1 MNLEDR
7 INALAA
13 LGIFLKNS
21 QDQEYQNCKR
31 IAQQKNP
38 WFTQENIENA
48 IQNICSQFLQFNTLS
63 NWAKNYSIDNHHEKT
78 LALVLAGNIPA
89 VGFHDI
95 VCSFIA
101 NYTTQIKLSS
111 KDDVLIPFLLK
122 KLNELDPR
130 TISYFTTVERL
141 ENFDY
146 VIATGSNNTSLYFEQ
161 YFSKYPHIIRKNRH
175 SVGIIDCDFTDQDII
190 DLGHDIYDYY
200 GLGCRNVSKLFI
212 HQDVDMNK
220 LMELLHDKYK
230 YVLQHNKYMN
240 NYDYNYAIYLLNEDN
255 FLMNGGIIL
264 KEDKSLHSRIATVH
278 FEYFSESSEVVTN
291 IAKHSEHIQCIVSS
305 KEWQE
310 FDTVKPGKGQ
320 SPTLWDYADGIDV
333 MKFLTKE
340 S

>member
-7 INALAA
+7 INVLDS
-13 LGIFLKNS
+13 LGSYLDTA
-21 QDQEYQNCKR
+21 QDDEYQSCIR

-38 WFTQENIENA
+38 WFTKENIHKA
-48 IQNICSQFLQFNTLS
+48 LKNISSNFLKADQLTK
-63 NWAKNYSIDNHHEKT
+63 WTEDYSIDNQHEKT

-111 KDDVLIPFLLK
+111 KDDIIIPFLIK
-122 KLNELDPR
+122 KINELDSR
-130 TISYFTTVERL
+130 TIPYFTTVERL

-175 SVGIIDCDFTDQDII
+175 SIGIISPDFTDQDII

-212 HQDVDMNK
+212 HESIEMNTV
-220 LMELLHDKYK
+220 MELLHDEYK
-230 YVLQHNKYMN
+230 YVLQHTKYMN
-240 NYDYNYAIYLLNEDN
+240 NYDYNYAIYLLNKDN

-264 KEDKSLHSRIATVH
+264 KEDESLHSRIATVH
-278 FEYFSESSEVVTN
+278 FERYKDDSEVISKMEN
-291 IAKHSEHIQCIVSS
+291 ESEHIQCVVS
-305 KEWQE
+305 KKQWQP
-310 FDTVKPGKGQ
+310 FNSVLPGQGQ
-320 SPTLWDYADGIDV
+320 SPTLWDYADGVDV
-333 MKFLTKE
+333 MEFLTQ
-340 S
+340 